1 MTTRLLET
9 GFETKYH
16 ALQVIFVRML
26 ATAVAGSLG
35 MWYKKVPGFPFGP
48 REVRGLLALRG
59 FAGTAGL
66 IGLYCESIH
75 VDKPVETP
83 CSNNLAQIRYRT
95 WPSLTQPSSLS
106 SSLP

>member
-48 REVRGLLALRG
+48 REVRGLLVLRG

-66 IGLYCESIH
+66 IGLYCESMH
-75 VDKPVETP
+75 VNQSGETP
-83 CSNNLAQIRYRT
+83 GSNS
-95 WPSLTQPSSLS
+95 PV
-106 SSLP
+106 

>member
-26 ATAVAGSLG
+26 ATAIAGSLG

-59 FAGTAGL
+59 IAGTAGL
-66 IGLYCESIH
+66 IGLYCKDSSARLPM
-75 VDKPVETP
+75 KPWTNPAANSFRLV
-83 CSNNLAQIRYRT
+83 IV
-95 WPSLTQPSSLS
+95 PSHL
-106 SSLP
+106 